1 MSPNA
6 GDSCAKYN
14 SENDLILQQ
23 LFIGYR
29 LRNLCNFLYKY
40 LRNFKQRITLNK
52 NSYYIY
58 FATIKFELNMDI
70 Y

>member
-29 LRNLCNFLYKY
+29 FRNLCNFLYKY
-40 LRNFKQRITLNK
+40 LRNF
-52 NSYYIY
+52 
-58 FATIKFELNMDI
+58 ELRNA
-70 Y
+70 